1 LIFKGGSQGSCSICP
16 DGSYSSASGSV
27 SCIQGNTASNSGS
40 GIVPIF
46 DFKAPYQ
53 LSEIIDQVRIK
64 MVQAIAKML
73 GVNKSSVVLT
83 FSSVDL
89 RRRALLQKTGVLVRV
104 GLTDLQSFA
113 SIFVSKITSDSINAA
128 MKAEGLD
135 AVQLINVFIP
145 GNDSLRLILS
155 EFCCHIGRN
164 HTGQLVHTNMM
175 IPSKHSKKI
184 QNTFL

>member
-1 LIFKGGSQGSCSICP
+1 VILKGGGQGSCSTCP

-27 SCIQGNTASNSGS
+27 SCIQGTTASNSAS
-40 GIVPIF
+40 SIVPIF

-53 LSEIIDQVRIK
+53 LSEINDQIRIK

-89 RRRALLQKTGVLVRV
+89 RRRALLQKAGVLVRV
-104 GLTDLQSFA
+104 GLTDLQSSA
-113 SIFVSKITSDSINAA
+113 SIFASKITSDSINAA

-135 AVQLINVFIP
+135 AVQLITIFI
-145 GNDSLRLILS
+145 
-155 EFCCHIGRN
+155 
-164 HTGQLVHTNMM
+164 TGDDC
-175 IPSKHSKKI
+175 
-184 QNTFL
+184 